1 MLIVVALAANCLAIV
16 YSTRFLFGHDDVF
29 ADQEMRV
36 ILGVTIALYW
46 ASCAQ
51 YLEYFPRFYL
61 LIWTLK
67 VGVPRV
73 LQFFLGIAPFFV
85 GYALLGM
92 TLFGDEVDLF
102 GSFSSTC
109 CTLFAVVNGDSILD
123 VFDALAFFFP
133 IGDIY
138 LYVYIMIFMY
148 VVLMSVIAIVEE
160 AFFDSLRSQGLN
172 YGQSQQRQNDYEELV
187 KKTESSSRSRGRNG
201 ATSGIQR
208 VETTTGLP
216 RRNSVFTDDTSI
228 GSGPVPNV
236 GLPPLIDS
244 KGQPRNRTASKSI
257 DIAPSSVDILGID
270 TSGSSDHL
278 VPSQNNSYT
287 SYSILGSSPSTA
299 TFQSRLLPPK
309 LREVLRNVNAR
320 DERSSSSSDESDDD
334 NEEVKDI
341 QSENQSP
348 K

>member
-1 MLIVVALAANCLAIV
+1 MVAFAGNCLAVI
-16 YSTRFLFGHDDVF
+16 YSARFLFSNDDVF
-29 ADQEMRV
+29 ADQQLRQ

-123 VFDALAFFFP
+123 VFDALGFFFP

-138 LYVYIMIFMY
+138 LYIYIMLFMY

-160 AFFDSLRSQGLN
+160 AFFDSLRSQGL
-172 YGQSQQRQNDYEELV
+172 GVDQSHQRQNDYEELV
-187 KKTESSSRSRGRNG
+187 KKTESSRRRKSSASN
-201 ATSGIQR
+201 GIQR

-216 RRNSVFTDDTSI
+216 RRNSVFTEDSTI
-228 GSGPVPNV
+228 GGGPVPPTA
-236 GLPPLIDS
+236 GLPPLADG
-244 KGQPRNRTASKSI
+244 KGVSRTRTASKSI
-257 DIAPSSVDILGID
+257 GIAPSSVDILGND
-270 TSGSSDHL
+270 TSGNSGHL
-278 VPSQNNSYT
+278 GAPQKNSYT
-287 SYSILGSSPSTA
+287 SSYSILGSSPATA

-309 LREVLRNVNAR
+309 LREVLRNVSNRR
-320 DERSSSSSDESDDD
+320 DSSSSSSSSESESEDEVDDVD
-334 NEEVKDI
+334 KNP
-341 QSENQSP
+341 NNT
-348 K
+348 